1 MKKRISTI
9 LITFFSLWLKKNIK
23 KKIKKELIIFIIII
37 NNIIM
42 DCFYYY
48 IDKINKT
55 IKNT

>member
-42 DCFYYY
+42 DYY